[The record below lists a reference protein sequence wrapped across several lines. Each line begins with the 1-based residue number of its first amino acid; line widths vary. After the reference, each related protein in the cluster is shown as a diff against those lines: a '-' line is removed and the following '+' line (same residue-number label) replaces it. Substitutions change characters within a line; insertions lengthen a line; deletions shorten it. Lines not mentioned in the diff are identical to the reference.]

1 MLRGQRKMTAD
12 ESITG
17 RRTGVSMTAKLTV
30 IIYILISLEVG
41 ILLLILPW
49 SVQFWEEN
57 FFLYVLS
64 ERLGAPWLPEV
75 ASSGWV
81 RGAVAGL
88 GLFNVILGIRETF
101 HFRQRVAEMGTRSLS
116 SPSAKRE
123 AGSDVTSIP

>member
-1 MLRGQRKMTAD
+1 MLRELGETTVDRSA
-12 ESITG
+12 TG
-17 RRTGVSMTAKLTV
+17 GWAGISMTAKLTV
-30 IIYILISLEVG
+30 IMYILISFEVG

-75 ASSGWV
+75 VASGWV

-101 HFRQRVAEMGTRSLS
+101 HFRQRVGEIATRSKI
-116 SPSAKRE
+116 SAASKRE
-123 AGSDVTSIP
+123 AGSDVTSSS

>member
-1 MLRGQRKMTAD
+1 
-12 ESITG
+12 
-17 RRTGVSMTAKLTV
+17 MTAKLTV
-30 IIYILISLEVG
+30 IMYILISFEVG

-75 ASSGWV
+75 VASGWV

-101 HFRQRVAEMGTRSLS
+101 HFRQRVGEIATRSKS
-116 SPSAKRE
+116 SAASKRE
-123 AGSDVTSIP
+123 AGSDVTSSS

>member
-1 MLRGQRKMTAD
+1 MLGRWMETTVHESVTRGW
-12 ESITG
+12 
-17 RRTGVSMTAKLTV
+17 TGVLMTAKLTV
-30 IIYILISLEVG
+30 IIYILISFEVG
-41 ILLLILPW
+41 ILLLFLPW

-57 FFLYVLS
+57 FFLYLLS

-101 HFRQRVAEMGTRSLS
+101 NFRQRVAEMADRSKR
-116 SPSAKRE
+116 SPSVQRE
-123 AGSDVTSIP
+123 AGSDMTSIS

>member
-1 MLRGQRKMTAD
+1 
-12 ESITG
+12 
-17 RRTGVSMTAKLTV
+17 MTAKLTV
-30 IIYILISLEVG
+30 IMYILISFEVG

-75 ASSGWV
+75 VASGWV

-101 HFRQRVAEMGTRSLS
+101 HFRQRVGEIATRSKI
-116 SPSAKRE
+116 SAASKRE
-123 AGSDVTSIP
+123 AGSDVTSSS

>member
-101 HFRQRVAEMGTRSLS
+101 HFRQRVAEMGPHSLS
-116 SPSAKRE
+116 APSAKRE
-123 AGSDVTSIP
+123 AGSDGTSIP

>member
-1 MLRGQRKMTAD
+1 MTAD

-57 FFLYVLS
+57 FFLYILS

-88 GLFNVILGIRETF
+88 GLFNIILGIREAF
-101 HFRQRVAEMGTRSLS
+101 HFRQRVAEMGNRSIS
-116 SPSAKRE
+116 STASQRE
-123 AGSDVTSIP
+123 ARSDATSIS